1 MADDAQAATAGEVL
15 QQLPPLLPPS
25 ALSEFLS
32 TMSAANST
40 PTEKSVKDARA
51 NAAALGG
58 GGQVGLVANSL
69 KNIINSCMSGAK
81 YLGWSV
87 QVGEG
92 PSADKVAFIFAV
104 GTAQQ
109 QQAAVQKKKVLS
121 WCEDRKIWM
130 ATALSEL
137 GPPVRRS
144 SLEPC

>member
-1 MADDAQAATAGEVL
+1 MADDAQAATAGEAL
-15 QQLPPLLPPS
+15 PQLPPPLPPS

-92 PSADKVAFIFAV
+92 PSADKLAFIFAV
-104 GTAQQ
+104 GTAPQ

-121 WCEDRKIWM
+121 WCEDRKTWM
-130 ATALSEL
+130 AAALSEV

-144 SLEPC
+144 SLESC

>member
-1 MADDAQAATAGEVL
+1 MLHPDRDV
-15 QQLPPLLPPS
+15 S
-25 ALSEFLS
+25 
-32 TMSAANST
+32 
-40 PTEKSVKDARA
+40 KDART

-130 ATALSEL
+130 ATALSKL